1 MKDSIK
7 RKQNKS
13 VCSAE
18 RKNFRLKGKRLLLLA
33 VFSLMVGICSAYD
46 FSAVSPSGHTL
57 YYNIAGSNVKVVS
70 ELAPALGSDVYET
83 LPTGDLVIPESVT
96 HDGVTYTVT
105 TIGNCAFLNCYGL
118 TNMTIPATV
127 TTIES
132 GALAG
137 CSGIKNLVVPAT
149 VTTIE
154 DNAFRYIRHVEYH
167 GPAPDIYYYWNALSL
182 NGVVDGNFAYPDES
196 KTQLDAC
203 LDADANGT
211 VTIPASVQV
220 ISRYAFVDLHNL
232 TSIDIPNTVDSIGVG
247 AFEYCENLVSATL
260 PKGLRT
266 INAYLFTGCKSLKS
280 IVVPDSVKSIL
291 ILAFANCSALSEVT
305 FGYSTEKIVA
315 MSFQN
320 CTNLKKINSL
330 APVAPV
336 LLNGDPFGKVV
347 KDQVVVTV
355 PGGCMES
362 YKENWTGFNNFK
374 EVWNPNY
381 NVFTYTHEGETL
393 YYRLRTDTLTYQTH
407 ALCGYP
413 VFFPKTI
420 ENVWDGYEKPVGAVK
435 IASTVEYN
443 GKSYP
448 VLEVGRCT
456 FAYCDEIT
464 SVSVPEGVVSMGQ
477 AAFYECPRLQS
488 VELPQTIKEIDTHL
502 FQGDSALVSVNI
514 PKSITRIPYRMF
526 FNCVSLQSVTI
537 PDGLTAIDNQA
548 FCYCASLPSIT
559 IPEGVTSIG
568 EWAFYDCK
576 ALSNITFACTTPPT
590 AGEDTFNSFDATICV
605 PEGTT
610 DLYRQHEIWGKFAN
624 IVEGIPGSFAYD
636 AQIDGIYYKFSG
648 DEATVTYQQHQQ
660 AYQDETL
667 IEKYISDYTGD
678 IVIPETVEHDGV
690 TYRVTAIGD
699 HAFRG
704 CSGVT
709 SITIPKSVTS
719 IGGYAL
725 RQTSLTS
732 ITIPES
738 VKSIGECAFYG
749 CESLSSVNIP
759 EGVTTLSKALFYNCY
774 SLPSV
779 VVPES
784 VDSIGPWAFYECR
797 NLTSV
802 NIPKGVEYLD
812 YATFFGCSSLPS
824 ITIPEGVKSIGE
836 VAFRECTNLTSIV
849 IPKGVTSIGEAAFS
863 GCTNL
868 ASVVLPESLVNI
880 DDFTFNYCES
890 LTSVIIP
897 EGVTRI
903 GNCAFQVCTSMTSI
917 TLPESLTTINERT
930 FLGCKNLS
938 DIILPKNLTTI
949 EWAAFSDC
957 VSLKAITIPK
967 SVTQLGFMVFEA
979 CSGLESIIVE
989 EGNKVYDSRGNCNAI
1004 IETATNTLLRG
1015 CQNTI
1020 IPKDVTT
1027 INYGAFFKCY
1037 PLTSIVIPEGVTSMY
1052 DGAFQESGL
1061 ISVTIPSTMKYID
1074 FCVFQDCTNLTEV
1087 YCYAEEIPETKE
1099 TTFKDVPLAAATL
1112 YVPESA
1118 LDKYKTTAPWSQF
1131 GNIVSLETPI
1141 KDILNDEPSV
1151 SRLRYYNLQGHCSG
1165 QPDQRGVYIY
1175 NGKKIIVK

>member
-1 MKDSIK
+1 MLNS
-7 RKQNKS
+7 RL
-13 VCSAE
+13 
-18 RKNFRLKGKRLLLLA
+18 FRLQQNQSRH
-33 VFSLMVGICSAYD
+33 FSTVLIR
-46 FSAVSPSGHTL
+46 T
-57 YYNIAGSNVKVVS
+57 NW
-70 ELAPALGSDVYET
+70 
-83 LPTGDLVIPESVT
+83 
-96 HDGVTYTVT
+96 YT
-105 TIGNCAFLNCYGL
+105 
-118 TNMTIPATV
+118 
-127 TTIES
+127 
-132 GALAG
+132 
-137 CSGIKNLVVPAT
+137 
-149 VTTIE
+149 
-154 DNAFRYIRHVEYH
+154 
-167 GPAPDIYYYWNALSL
+167 
-182 NGVVDGNFAYPDES
+182 
-196 KTQLDAC
+196 
-203 LDADANGT
+203 
-211 VTIPASVQV
+211 
-220 ISRYAFVDLHNL
+220 ISCKYRA
-232 TSIDIPNTVDSIGVG
+232 
-247 AFEYCENLVSATL
+247 CENLVSATL

-336 LLNGDPFGKVV
+336 LLNGDPFGKVK

-362 YKENWTGFNNFK
+362 YKENWTGFSNFK

-413 VFFPKTI
+413 VLFPKAI

-514 PKSITRIPYRMF
+514 PESITRIPYRMF

-548 FCYCASLPSIT
+548 FCYCASLQSIN
-559 IPEGVTSIG
+559 IPKGVTSIG

-590 AGEDTFNSFDATICV
+590 AGENTFNSYDATIYV
-605 PEGTT
+605 PEGTA

-678 IVIPETVEHDGV
+678 IVIPETVEHDSR

-704 CSGVT
+704 CSAVT

-784 VDSIGPWAFYECR
+784 VDSIGPWAFSDCR

-812 YATFFGCSSLPS
+812 YATFHGCSSLPS

-836 VAFRECTNLTSIV
+836 VAFNECTNLTSIV
-849 IPKGVTSIGEAAFS
+849 IPKGVTSIGKAAFQC
-863 GCTNL
+863 CTNL
-868 ASVVLPESLVNI
+868 ATVVFPESLVNI
-880 DDFTFNYCES
+880 DDMAFNHCES
-890 LTSVIIP
+890 LTSVVIP

-903 GNCAFQVCTSMTSI
+903 GNSAFQVCTSITSI
-917 TLPESLTTINERT
+917 TIPE
-930 FLGCKNLS
+930 
-938 DIILPKNLTTI
+938 
-949 EWAAFSDC
+949 
-957 VSLKAITIPK
+957 
-967 SVTQLGFMVFEA
+967 SVTQLGSTVFDA

-1004 IETATNTLLRG
+1004 IETATNTLLSG
-1015 CQNTI
+1015 CQNTV
-1020 IPKDVTT
+1020 IPEDVTI
-1027 INYGAFFKCY
+1027 INYGAFFKCS
-1037 PLTSIVIPEGVTSMY
+1037 PLTSIVIPEGVTTMY
-1052 DGAFQESGL
+1052 DGAFQETGL
-1061 ISVTIPSTMKYID
+1061 TSVSIPSTMKYID
-1074 FCVFQDCTNLTEV
+1074 ICVFQDCTNLTEV

-1099 TTFKDVPLAAATL
+1099 TTFMNVPLTAATL

-1141 KDILNDEPSV
+1141 KDVLNDEPSV
-1151 SRLRYYNLQGHCSG
+1151 SRLRYYNLQGRFSG